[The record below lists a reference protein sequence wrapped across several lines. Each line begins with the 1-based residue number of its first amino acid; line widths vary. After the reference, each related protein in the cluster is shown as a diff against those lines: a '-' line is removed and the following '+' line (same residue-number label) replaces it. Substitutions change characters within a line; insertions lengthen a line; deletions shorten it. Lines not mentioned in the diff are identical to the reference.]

1 MEPSYPDRPPTE
13 SGSARQGTDTSAPT
27 WWRLGAGAALLL
39 TAAGGISPRS
49 VLRALALAGG
59 GTLVYQAL
67 TGPGGMFEGRLM
79 SKPSSAARHPSNAP
93 FVKTSETS
101 PSSTVSS
108 STGRQDMQSSGI
120 GQDEPALAGSEGL
133 APIDLRGA

>member
-1 MEPSYPDRPPTE
+1 MEASHLDHPTAE
-13 SGSARQGTDTSAPT
+13 SDRQGSDRSDQT

-67 TGPGGMFEGRLM
+67 TGPSGMFEGRIM
-79 SKPSSAARHPSNAP
+79 SRRSPAARRTSNYPS
-93 FVKTSETS
+93 VKTPETRT
-101 PSSTVSS
+101 SSTAPSD
-108 STGRQDMQSSGI
+108 TGRQDTQSSGLR
-120 GQDEPALAGSEGL
+120 QDEPALAGSEGL